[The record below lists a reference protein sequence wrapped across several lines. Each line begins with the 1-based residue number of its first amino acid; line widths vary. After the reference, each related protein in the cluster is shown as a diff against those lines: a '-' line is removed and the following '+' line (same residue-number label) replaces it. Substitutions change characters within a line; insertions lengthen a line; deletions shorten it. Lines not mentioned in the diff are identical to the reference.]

1 MTVFRCSVLPKFC
14 NRCKRHF
21 WLERYEIRYIEV
33 GIEHRSIPVCVCK
46 KCLDKERE
54 RNESKVREG

>member
-1 MTVFRCSVLPKFC
+1 MTVFRFSVLPKFC

-21 WLERYEIRYIEV
+21 WLEPYEVRYIEV

-46 KCLDKERE
+46 KCLDEVK
-54 RNESKVREG
+54 KREGKIC